1 MLRSGGL
8 EADGDA
14 AKQCVVRACC
24 SKGDADACGG
34 LGDACGDFEEARAQ
48 GGELGVGER
57 MRFVDGVA
65 HRQHQPVGG
74 GMQHETHLIGECRAT
89 TGPIGGKL
97 ALVQLDQVLGLAARA
112 VERSVKSLAGLS
124 AMFAPILKG
133 WQQYHGR
140 FHGSALKPVWQNM
153 NLFLTRWLMRKYKG

>member
-34 LGDACGDFEEARAQ
+34 LGDACGDLEEARAQ

-57 MRFVDGVA
+57 MRLVDGVA

-112 VERSVKSLAGLS
+112 VERVLEPLRAAAVQVGHHVADVQSLGAGFDACHHAPLAAPGFGAIAGLGI
-124 AMFAPILKG
+124 AA
-133 WQQYHGR
+133 
-140 FHGSALKPVWQNM
+140 
-153 NLFLTRWLMRKYKG
+153 

>member
-57 MRFVDGVA
+57 MRLVDGVA

-89 TGPIGGKL
+89 TIQYFKIRGLK
-97 ALVQLDQVLGLAARA
+97 DLAARNGDK
-112 VERSVKSLAGLS
+112 VLA
-124 AMFAPILKG
+124 A
-133 WQQYHGR
+133 
-140 FHGSALKPVWQNM
+140 KPSGHWPA
-153 NLFLTRWLMRKYKG
+153 